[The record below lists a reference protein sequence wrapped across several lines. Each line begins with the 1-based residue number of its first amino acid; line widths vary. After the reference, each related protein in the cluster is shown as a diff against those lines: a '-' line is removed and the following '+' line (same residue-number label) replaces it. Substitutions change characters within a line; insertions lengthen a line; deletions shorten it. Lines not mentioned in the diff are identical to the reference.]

1 MRHRHRHVT
10 VATVV
15 AMLVIAACAAP
26 GAPSP
31 TGSDAPT
38 AAASDAASPGAAGS
52 PSGEAGQLTATIATP
67 MGDIVIAL
75 QPDTAPIAT
84 ANFVKLAEEGYYDG
98 VAFHRL
104 VPGFVIQAGD
114 GQYGKADAFDAE
126 RVGTG
131 GPGYT
136 IGDEPVVGDYVR
148 GSVAMARTAQPN
160 SQGSQFFIAL
170 EDLTGQLDKAG
181 GYVIFGQVIEGMDVV
196 DAIGAMPNSGGRSN
210 TALEPV
216 PMTSVTIARE

>member
-1 MRHRHRHVT
+1 MIAIRPRT
-10 VATVV
+10 
-15 AMLVIAACAAP
+15 LGLIAASAILVAACGATSP
-26 GAPSP
+26 GGSAAGTSEASP
-31 TGSDAPT
+31 
-38 AAASDAASPGAAGS
+38 AAGGNPPASPG
-52 PSGEAGQLTATIATP
+52 EKLTATIVTP

-75 QPDTAPIAT
+75 KPDTAPIAT
-84 ANFVKLAEEGYYDG
+84 ANFVKLAESGYYDG

-114 GQYGKADAFDAE
+114 AQFGKADAFDPE

-136 IGDEPVVGDYVR
+136 IKDEPVIGDYVR
-148 GSVAMARTAQPN
+148 GSVSMARTAAPD

-170 EDLTGQLDKAG
+170 EDLTGSLPKSG

-196 DAIGAMPNSGGRSN
+196 DAIGAMPNSGSDTGN

-216 PMTSVTIARE
+216 PMESVTITRG